1 MLRLYRA
8 WKFYTEEDEVK
19 SVETERDKLTLTS
32 CYKNYIKLCSD
43 FGFALGSMKATLFY
57 LLETYSGDDDTAKLR
72 KDIMETTDK
81 LRLAVTETQIFVENL
96 LINIMRN

>member
-1 MLRLYRA
+1 MNRYRA
-8 WKFYTEEDEVK
+8 FSEEDEVK

-32 CYKNYIKLCSD
+32 CYKNYIKLCFD

-72 KDIMETTDK
+72 KDIKDIMETTDK